1 MAQPG
6 ASDCLT
12 VTSNGEYWGFQNR
25 CAKSVQFSYCET
37 SDANPLT
44 SCRRTSVSGSVAAN
58 GFSSLVSDHSVA
70 EGNVEHEFRWMA
82 CDGGAGE
89 VVAYLDRFDPPS
101 GRCERAIP
109 PAD

>member
-6 ASDCLT
+6 ASDCLAI
-12 VTSNGEYWGFQNR
+12 TSNGEYWGFQNR

-37 SDANPLT
+37 GDANPLT
-44 SCRRTSVSGSVAAN
+44 SCKRTSVSGSVAAN
-58 GFSSLVSDHSVA
+58 GFSALVSDHSVA
-70 EGNVEHEFRWMA
+70 ERNVEHEFRWMA

-89 VVAYLDRFDPPS
+89 VVAHLDRFDPPS
-101 GRCERAIP
+101 GRCERASP